1 MLFLCHFVRFTHYA
15 TQNYAFFFICANK
28 TCIIQKKVVLLQRFL
43 SKMKTFL
50 AILALLTTFAGRVVD
65 QKGEPVPYATV
76 YPEIAPEWGTAT
88 NNDGVFS
95 FDANLPSD
103 SRVIISYI
111 GYEKKTVLAG
121 TLTPYSDSVLTPIVL
136 TEQPI
141 ALEETVVAAKKS
153 KQRNKRKQMAS
164 LLHAVYVK
172 LEQEF
177 PHDNARYQIVSDV
190 RMSSE
195 NSPWGMEQMIANIVV
210 LPEQGQQGRDSVQF
224 QGRFCKR
231 FFDARKRAQ
240 ADSILAGEAL
250 ERMEKKSAPKGAPAN
265 MLRRA
270 ANAVDSGVVVH
281 SALFAIGNMRYD
293 FEQAMTDTKHWTV
306 SNESE
311 GETVLTHT
319 HTVSKYLGC
328 FKMTF
333 QRHYI
338 VDSRTYAV
346 RRFSE
351 HAEVKVTIPF
361 GIKLNADQLQM
372 LNLVNMSET
381 SIEKFRLK
389 KLRGDVNLN
398 TIYQRQDGRVYIL
411 ERNMICNAHILGSKH
426 TEIPLV
432 IKATQRVTDLR
443 TSAVSPLTPSQLT
456 RRLPREIV
464 EIY

>member
-1 MLFLCHFVRFTHYA
+1 M
-15 TQNYAFFFICANK
+15 K
-28 TCIIQKKVVLLQRFL
+28 SLLL
-43 SKMKTFL
+43 
-50 AILALLTTFAGRVVD
+50 ILAFVSSFFGRVVD
-65 QKGEPVPYATV
+65 EKGMPIAYATV

-88 NNDGVFS
+88 NNDGIFS
-95 FDANLPSD
+95 FEANLPPD
-103 SRVIISYI
+103 SRVIVSFI
-111 GYEKKTVLAG
+111 GYQKKTVLARDLQG
-121 TLTPYSDSVLTPIVL
+121 DIVL
-136 TEQPI
+136 IEQPI
-141 ALEETVVAAKKS
+141 ALQETVVAAKKS
-153 KQRNKRKQMAS
+153 KQRNKRKQMAA

-177 PHDNARYQIVSDV
+177 PYDNTQYAVVSDV

-210 LPEQGQQGRDSVQF
+210 LPEQGSEGRDSVQF
-224 QGRFCKR
+224 QGRYCKR

-240 ADSILAGEAL
+240 ADSILAGNAL
-250 ERMEKKSAPKGAPAN
+250 ERMEQKSAPKGTPAN

-281 SALFAIGNMRYD
+281 EALFAIGNMRYD
-293 FEQAMTDTKHWTV
+293 FEQTMADTKHWTV

-319 HTVSKYLGC
+319 QTVRKYLGC

-333 QRHYI
+333 ERHYI

-372 LNLVNMSET
+372 LNLVNMSEQQ
-381 SIEKFRLK
+381 IEKFRLK
-389 KLRGDVNLN
+389 KLRGSVDLN
-398 TIYQRQDGRVYIL
+398 TIYQRQEGHVYTQ
-411 ERNMICNAHILGSKH
+411 EKNMICNAHILGSKKA
-426 TEIPLV
+426 EIPLV
-432 IKATQRVTDLR
+432 IKATQRVTNLQ
-443 TSAVSPLTPSQLT
+443 TQSVKPLTKRQIT
-456 RRLPREIV
+456 KRVPREIV

>member
-1 MLFLCHFVRFTHYA
+1 MKVFLF
-15 TQNYAFFFICANK
+15 
-28 TCIIQKKVVLLQRFL
+28 
-43 SKMKTFL
+43 
-50 AILALLTTFAGRVVD
+50 ILAFVSTFAGRVID
-65 QKGEPVPYATV
+65 QKGEPIAYATV

-88 NNDGVFS
+88 NNDGFFR
-95 FDANLPSD
+95 FDANLTKD
-103 SRVIISYI
+103 SRIIVSYI
-111 GYEKKTVLAG
+111 GYEKKVVLAQ
-121 TLTPYSDSVLTPIVL
+121 TLQTDSVIVL

-141 ALEETVVAAKKS
+141 ALEETVVAAKAS

-172 LEQEF
+172 LEEEF
-177 PHDNARYQIVSDV
+177 PDNNAQYQVVSDV
-190 RMSSE
+190 RMNCGANRALEAKNAEGST
-195 NSPWGMEQMIANIVV
+195 WGMEQMIANIVV
-210 LPEQGQQGRDSVQF
+210 LPEQGAQGRDSVQF

-231 FFDARKRAQ
+231 FFDARKRAE
-240 ADSILAGEAL
+240 ADSLLAGDAL
-250 ERMEKKSAPKGAPAN
+250 ERMEKKSAPKGTPAN

-281 SALFAIGNMRYD
+281 YALFAIGNMRYD

-319 HTVSKYLGC
+319 RTVSRYLGC

-361 GIKLNADQLQM
+361 GIKLNQDQLQM
-372 LNLVNMSET
+372 LNLVNMSEQQ
-381 SIEKFRLK
+381 IEKFRLK
-389 KLRGDVNLN
+389 KLRGNIDLN
-398 TIYQRQDGRVYIL
+398 TIYQRQDGHVYTL
-411 ERNMICNAHILGSKH
+411 ERNMICNAHILGSKN
-426 TEIPLV
+426 TEIPLI
-432 IKATQRVTDLR
+432 IKATQRVTDLQ
-443 TSAVSPLTPSQLT
+443 TQNVKPLPRSQIT
-456 RRLPREIV
+456 RRLKREIV